1 MRVPR
6 QEPLTAAAVA
16 ALDGRIAACAAG
28 WLLSAGAVFAAAV
41 APPIAA
47 STMATPLATTTMA
60 TPLVTTTIATPI
72 AASSIATPIAA
83 STIAT
88 PLATIAI
95 PALVQRL
102 RRVHRHA

>member
-60 TPLVTTTIATPI
+60 TPI

>member
-60 TPLVTTTIATPI
+60 TPI

-88 PLATIAI
+88 PLATTAI

-102 RRVHRHA
+102 RVHRNA

>member
-41 APPIAA
+41 APRIAA
-47 STMATPLATTTMA
+47 STMATPHATTTM
-60 TPLVTTTIATPI
+60 ATPI

>member
-1 MRVPR
+1 MI
-6 QEPLTAAAVA
+6 LHY
-16 ALDGRIAACAAG
+16 
-28 WLLSAGAVFAAAV
+28 
-41 APPIAA
+41 
-47 STMATPLATTTMA
+47 TMATINMATTTM
-60 TPLVTTTIATPI
+60 ATPI